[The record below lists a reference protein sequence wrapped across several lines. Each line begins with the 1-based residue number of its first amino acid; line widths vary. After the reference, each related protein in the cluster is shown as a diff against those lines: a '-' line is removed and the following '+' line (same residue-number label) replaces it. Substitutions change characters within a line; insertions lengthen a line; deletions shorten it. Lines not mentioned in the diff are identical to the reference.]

1 MKKIYDKNESNFALI
16 WIAIY
21 VILASVCDSISGTI
35 GSAKKYLHFIPLVI
49 IASINLFCGVQLN
62 LTVIESVL
70 YVVSMLCVGFL
81 EEVIFR
87 GFLFT
92 IIFYKGISLWPCIIT
107 HGVLNSLG
115 VFSKADSRKCP

>member
-49 IASINLFCGVQLN
+49 IASINLFWGVQLN

-92 IIFYKGISLWPCIIT
+92 IIF
-107 HGVLNSLG
+107 
-115 VFSKADSRKCP
+115 